1 VSLLDTIRSPAD
13 VRALPAERLPDLA
26 REVRERIVDV
36 VSGHKGAHFG
46 SNLGTVELTIAL
58 HRVFQTPEDLLVWDV
73 GHQAYPHK
81 ILTGRNQ
88 AFPTIRRKDGL
99 SGFLKRDESEYDTFG
114 AGHAATSISAACGMA
129 AARDLLGNEHE
140 VVAIIGDGSMTCGLA
155 FEALNNAGH
164 TDRDMVVVLNDNQM
178 SISPNVGAL
187 HKYLT
192 NVRTSPFYNRV
203 RDELKKLIHSA
214 PKLGSLGEMVEQF
227 AVRADDAVKG
237 MFVPGMLFEEL
248 GFRYVGPV
256 DGHDLSQLVETFADV
271 RKMRGPRLVHVI
283 TTKGKGFAPAEEDQ
297 VKWHAGGGFDK
308 STGVALKKAAAGL
321 PRYQAVFGE
330 ALTGLAREYPNT
342 VVITAA
348 MAEGTSTNVFAAAHP
363 ERFFDVG
370 IAEGH
375 AVTFAA
381 GLATQGVKPVVA
393 IYSTFLQRAYDS
405 IVHDVALQDLPVV
418 FCMDRAGIA
427 GDDGPTHH
435 GGIDIGY
442 MLSVPGM
449 TITAPKDGAEMISL
463 LRLGIE
469 WEQGPFSIRWPRD
482 SVPDLVPP
490 LAEIPPLEYGS
501 WEVLREGADLALLA
515 VGTMVHPAL
524 RAADE
529 LAKQGIEA
537 SVVNCRFIKP
547 LDEGCLARL
556 FPAHMAA
563 LTIEEGTVVNGFGTF
578 VRAGSP
584 TAGPTVRTASHR
596 ATRMDSWTTGS
607 AASCLPRWV
616 SPPRVSSRAAALLGA
631 SPSGRAS
638 RDRLNASPGRNSRP
652 AGSGWSAIRA
662 TRGSRR
668 CSTA

>member
-1 VSLLDTIRSPAD
+1 MFFYQSVPEGVSDVSLLDSIRSPAD
-13 VRALPAERLPDLA
+13 LRALPAERLEELA
-26 REVRERIVDV
+26 GEVRERILDV

-58 HRVFQTPEDLLVWDV
+58 HRVFQTPTDLLVWDV

-81 ILTGRNQ
+81 ILTGRNDR
-88 AFPTIRRKDGL
+88 FPTIRRRDGL
-99 SGFLKRDESEYDTFG
+99 SGFLRRDESEYDTFG

-129 AARDLLGNEHE
+129 AARDLLGQDHE

-155 FEALNNAGH
+155 FEALNNAGD

-187 HKYLT
+187 HRYLT

-203 RDELKKLIHSA
+203 REEVKRLIHRA
-214 PKLGSLGEMVEQF
+214 PKLGSVGEMVEQF

-256 DGHDLSQLVETFADV
+256 DGHDLDQLIETLNDV
-271 RKMRGPRLVHVI
+271 RKMEGPRLVHVI

-308 STGVALKKAAAGL
+308 ATGVALRKAGGGL
-321 PRYQAVFGE
+321 PRYQAVFGA
-330 ALTGLAREYPNT
+330 ALVELGNEYPKMVT
-342 VVITAA
+342 ITAA
-348 MAEGTSTNVFAAAHP
+348 MAEGTSTNIFEQAHP

-393 IYSTFLQRAYDS
+393 IYSTFLQRAFDS

-442 MLSVPGM
+442 MLTVPGM
-449 TITAPKDGAEMISL
+449 TITAPRDGAEMISL

-469 WEQGPFSIRWPRD
+469 WEGGPFSIRWPRD
-482 SVPDLVPP
+482 SVPREVPP
-490 LAEIPPLEYGS
+490 LAEIPRVEYGT
-501 WEVLREGADLALLA
+501 WETLREGDDLVILA
-515 VGTMVHPAL
+515 TGTMVQTSL
-524 RAADE
+524 AAAE
-529 LAKQGIEA
+529 TLARQGIQA
-537 SVVNCRFIKP
+537 AVVNCRFIKP
-547 LDEGCLARL
+547 LDEACLARL
-556 FPAHMAA
+556 FPAHRFA
-563 LTIEEGTVVNGFGTF
+563 LTVEEGTVVNGFGAF
-578 VRAGSP
+578 VRARISDLHP
-584 TAGPTVRTASHR
+584 EVRTASMGLPDGFVEHGER
-596 ATRMDSWTTGS
+596 GELLAEVGLTTDGIAAR
-607 AASCLPRWV
+607 AAS
-616 SPPRVSSRAAALLGA
+616 LLGA
-631 SPSGRAS
+631 PRPSMLRE
-638 RDRLNASPGRNSRP
+638 
-652 AGSGWSAIRA
+652 
-662 TRGSRR
+662 
-668 CSTA
+668 TA